1 MSLKEEIV
9 KNIKELSANNEC
21 LLVVDYKGVDASTMA
36 SFRGDL
42 LAKCGVKMHIAKNTL
57 FKVAVEGSNYEKI
70 GKCSGQCGFIFC
82 NDWNTKMKIKK
93 EKAVKTRDLLIQTA
107 GKLFTRHGV
116 KGVQAKDI
124 AQAAGAVPNAIT
136 YHFGGLDKLIDA
148 VWEHALGS
156 IDYGQIE
163 EYYERNQHLLKT
175 PDGKRQLVSEI
186 IDIFFK
192 MIWNGDESHWEIA
205 FLLNASITEEGQQ
218 RLMKN
223 GGDRFA
229 AIFAK
234 VYIDITGNDDIES
247 ALGWV
252 YSVFGGA
259 VVYTINIG
267 LFTNILKTDQIPE
280 SCYRRLQYIS
290 TRNALFSLG
299 LLSL

>member
-1 MSLKEEIV
+1 MEI
-9 KNIKELSANNEC
+9 K
-21 LLVVDYKGVDASTMA
+21 T
-36 SFRGDL
+36 
-42 LAKCGVKMHIAKNTL
+42 
-57 FKVAVEGSNYEKI
+57 
-70 GKCSGQCGFIFC
+70 
-82 NDWNTKMKIKK
+82 
-93 EKAVKTRDLLIQTA
+93 EKAGKTRDLLIQTA

-136 YHFGGLDKLIDA
+136 YPVGGLDKLIDA
-148 VWEHALGS
+148 VWEHALGN

-163 EYYERNQHLLKT
+163 DYYVKNQHLLKT

-259 VVYTINIG
+259 VVYTTNIG

-299 LLSL
+299 LLSQ

>member
-1 MSLKEEIV
+1 MNDKTN
-9 KNIKELSANNEC
+9 K
-21 LLVVDYKGVDASTMA
+21 TM
-36 SFRGDL
+36 
-42 LAKCGVKMHIAKNTL
+42 
-57 FKVAVEGSNYEKI
+57 
-70 GKCSGQCGFIFC
+70 
-82 NDWNTKMKIKK
+82 
-93 EKAVKTRDLLIQTA
+93 KTRELLIQTA

-136 YHFGGLDKLIDA
+136 YHFGGFDNLIDA
-148 VWEHALGS
+148 VWEHALSS

-163 EYYERNQHLLKT
+163 EYCEKNRHLLKT
-175 PDGKRQLVSEI
+175 QDGKRQLVSEI

-192 MIWNGDESHWEIA
+192 MIWSENESHWEIA

-223 GGDRFA
+223 GCDRFP

-259 VVYTINIG
+259 VVYTTNIG
-267 LFTNILKTDQIPE
+267 MFTNILKTGHIPE
-280 SCYRRLQYIS
+280 SCYRRLQYIT
-290 TRNALFSLG
+290 TRNALFSLN

>member
-1 MSLKEEIV
+1 M
-9 KNIKELSANNEC
+9 
-21 LLVVDYKGVDASTMA
+21 
-36 SFRGDL
+36 
-42 LAKCGVKMHIAKNTL
+42 
-57 FKVAVEGSNYEKI
+57 
-70 GKCSGQCGFIFC
+70 
-82 NDWNTKMKIKK
+82 MKDKTSPTI
-93 EKAVKTRDLLIQTA
+93 KTRDLLIQTA

-148 VWEHALGS
+148 VWEHALS
-156 IDYGQIE
+156 NIDYEQIE
-163 EYYERNQHLLKT
+163 DYYKKNQHLLKT
-175 PDGKRQLVSEI
+175 PDGKRQLVSEL
-186 IDIFFK
+186 IDIFYK

-223 GGDRFA
+223 GCDRFA

-259 VVYTINIG
+259 VVYTTNIG
-267 LFTNILKTDQIPE
+267 MFTNILKTDNIPE

-290 TRNALFSLG
+290 TRNALFSLN

>member
-1 MSLKEEIV
+1 MEI
-9 KNIKELSANNEC
+9 K
-21 LLVVDYKGVDASTMA
+21 T
-36 SFRGDL
+36 
-42 LAKCGVKMHIAKNTL
+42 
-57 FKVAVEGSNYEKI
+57 
-70 GKCSGQCGFIFC
+70 
-82 NDWNTKMKIKK
+82 
-93 EKAVKTRDLLIQTA
+93 EKAGKTRDLLIQTA

-148 VWEHALGS
+148 VWEHALGN

-163 EYYERNQHLLKT
+163 DYYVKNQHLLKT

-259 VVYTINIG
+259 VVYTTNIG

-299 LLSL
+299 LLSQ

>member
-1 MSLKEEIV
+1 M
-9 KNIKELSANNEC
+9 
-21 LLVVDYKGVDASTMA
+21 
-36 SFRGDL
+36 
-42 LAKCGVKMHIAKNTL
+42 
-57 FKVAVEGSNYEKI
+57 KV
-70 GKCSGQCGFIFC
+70 
-82 NDWNTKMKIKK
+82 KK

-252 YSVFGGA
+252 YSVFRGA
-259 VVYTINIG
+259 VVYTTNIG

-290 TRNALFSLG
+290 TRKALFSLG

>member
-1 MSLKEEIV
+1 MKDMI
-9 KNIKELSANNEC
+9 NQ
-21 LLVVDYKGVDASTMA
+21 
-36 SFRGDL
+36 
-42 LAKCGVKMHIAKNTL
+42 TL
-57 FKVAVEGSNYEKI
+57 
-70 GKCSGQCGFIFC
+70 
-82 NDWNTKMKIKK
+82 
-93 EKAVKTRDLLIQTA
+93 KTRDLLIQTA

-148 VWEHALGS
+148 VWEYALGS
-156 IDYGQIE
+156 IDYAQIE
-163 EYYERNQHLLKT
+163 NYYASNQHLLKT
-175 PDGKRQLVSEI
+175 LDGKRQLVSEL

-205 FLLNASITEEGQQ
+205 FLLNASITEEGQK

-223 GGDRFA
+223 ECDRFPA
-229 AIFAK
+229 LFAK

-259 VVYTINIG
+259 VVYTTNIG
-267 LFTNILKTDQIPE
+267 MFTNILKTGNIPE
-280 SCYRRLQYIS
+280 SCYRRLQYIA
-290 TRNALFSLG
+290 TQNALFSLN

>member
-1 MSLKEEIV
+1 
-9 KNIKELSANNEC
+9 
-21 LLVVDYKGVDASTMA
+21 
-36 SFRGDL
+36 
-42 LAKCGVKMHIAKNTL
+42 
-57 FKVAVEGSNYEKI
+57 
-70 GKCSGQCGFIFC
+70 
-82 NDWNTKMKIKK
+82 MKIKT
-93 EKAVKTRDLLIQTA
+93 EKAAKTRDLLIRTA
-107 GKLFTRHGV
+107 GKLFIRHGV

-148 VWEHALGS
+148 VWEHALGN

-163 EYYERNQHLLKT
+163 DYYVKNQHLLKT

-259 VVYTINIG
+259 VVYTTNIG

-299 LLSL
+299 LLSQ

>member
-1 MSLKEEIV
+1 MEI
-9 KNIKELSANNEC
+9 K
-21 LLVVDYKGVDASTMA
+21 T
-36 SFRGDL
+36 
-42 LAKCGVKMHIAKNTL
+42 
-57 FKVAVEGSNYEKI
+57 EK
-70 GKCSGQCGFIFC
+70 
-82 NDWNTKMKIKK
+82 T
-93 EKAVKTRDLLIQTA
+93 AKTRDLLIQTA

-136 YHFGGLDKLIDA
+136 YHFGGLDNLIDA
-148 VWEHALGS
+148 VWEHALGN

-163 EYYERNQHLLKT
+163 DYYVKNQHLLKT

-259 VVYTINIG
+259 VVYTTNIG

-299 LLSL
+299 LLSQ

>member
-1 MSLKEEIV
+1 MEI
-9 KNIKELSANNEC
+9 K
-21 LLVVDYKGVDASTMA
+21 T
-36 SFRGDL
+36 
-42 LAKCGVKMHIAKNTL
+42 
-57 FKVAVEGSNYEKI
+57 
-70 GKCSGQCGFIFC
+70 
-82 NDWNTKMKIKK
+82 
-93 EKAVKTRDLLIQTA
+93 EKAGKTRDLLIQTA

-148 VWEHALGS
+148 VWEHALGN

-163 EYYERNQHLLKT
+163 DYYVKNQHLLKT

-234 VYIDITGNDDIES
+234 VYIEITGNDDIES

-259 VVYTINIG
+259 VVYTTNIG

-299 LLSL
+299 LLSQ

>member
-1 MSLKEEIV
+1 M
-9 KNIKELSANNEC
+9 
-21 LLVVDYKGVDASTMA
+21 
-36 SFRGDL
+36 
-42 LAKCGVKMHIAKNTL
+42 
-57 FKVAVEGSNYEKI
+57 
-70 GKCSGQCGFIFC
+70 
-82 NDWNTKMKIKK
+82 NDKTDKTI
-93 EKAVKTRDLLIQTA
+93 KTRDLLIRTA

-124 AQAAGAVPNAIT
+124 ARAAGAVPNAIT

-156 IDYGQIE
+156 IDYGQFE
-163 EYYERNQHLLKT
+163 EYYKKNQHLLKT

-192 MIWNGDESHWEIA
+192 MIWNGNESHWEIA
-205 FLLNASITEEGQQ
+205 FLLNASITEAGQE
-218 RLMKN
+218 RLKKN
-223 GGDRFA
+223 GSDRFA

-234 VYIDITGNDDIES
+234 VYTDITGNDDIES

-259 VVYTINIG
+259 VVYTTNIG
-267 LFTNILKTDQIPE
+267 MFTNILKTDEIPE

-290 TRNALFSLG
+290 TRNALFSLN
-299 LLSL
+299 LLSR

>member
-1 MSLKEEIV
+1 
-9 KNIKELSANNEC
+9 
-21 LLVVDYKGVDASTMA
+21 
-36 SFRGDL
+36 
-42 LAKCGVKMHIAKNTL
+42 
-57 FKVAVEGSNYEKI
+57 
-70 GKCSGQCGFIFC
+70 
-82 NDWNTKMKIKK
+82 MKDKTNQT
-93 EKAVKTRDLLIQTA
+93 VKTRDLLIQTA

-148 VWEHALGS
+148 VWEHALGN
-156 IDYGQIE
+156 IDYAQIE
-163 EYYERNQHLLKT
+163 EYYAKNQHLLKT
-175 PDGKRQLVSEI
+175 PDGKRQLVSEM

-223 GGDRFA
+223 GCDRFA

-259 VVYTINIG
+259 VVYTTNLG
-267 LFTNILKTDQIPE
+267 MSTNILKTGHIPE

-290 TRNALFSLG
+290 TRNALFSLD